1 MENVRIVE
9 LNKDDIV
16 QFQCANKKFSAF
28 QTAIVNRVYA
38 EEKRLKT
45 IWKAEVENQ
54 AGRTF
59 TITDNDD
66 FIRVKEP
73 FTRKI
78 KHSGDAEMEIE
89 VMDKN
94 TGEKFTTDIQEVDID
109 RDTPFYKE
117 EKENNVPEHYKGNGN
132 IDVIDFLYQQ
142 LPFEQFKGF
151 MKGNMIKY
159 PVRAGRKDDE
169 LADIKKARDYVDRL
183 IEKMEAEQ

>member
-1 MENVRIVE
+1 MENVRVAE

-28 QTAIVNRVYA
+28 QTAIVNQVYA

-73 FTRKI
+73 FTRKVDMQEELDMVHEPPHYQFGKFSARVI
-78 KHSGDAEMEIE
+78 IE
-89 VMDKN
+89 LVGKTYKSASVFYHVGNALKYLMRAPRKN
-94 TGEKFTTDIQEVDID
+94 GLQD
-109 RDTPFYKE
+109 
-117 EKENNVPEHYKGNGN
+117 
-132 IDVIDFLYQQ
+132 L
-142 LPFEQFKGF
+142 
-151 MKGNMIKY
+151 
-159 PVRAGRKDDE
+159 
-169 LADIKKARDYVDRL
+169 KKAKQSVEFA
-183 IEKMEAEQ
+183 INTWEAEENGI